1 MSFSSVG
8 RRFHARDA
16 ATENARSPIRRSVL
30 GWKRS
35 PLLQARSE
43 ERDGMLV
50 TSVSMQVGDV
60 SMQVGDVS
68 MQVGDV
74 SMQVG
79 DVNSKTKIELFLT

>member
-1 MSFSSVG
+1 
-8 RRFHARDA
+8 
-16 ATENARSPIRRSVL
+16 
-30 GWKRS
+30 
-35 PLLQARSE
+35 LLQARSE

-74 SMQVG
+74 
-79 DVNSKTKIELFLT
+79 NSKTKIELFLT